1 MAITNKEYNELQKE
15 TKGYLD
21 VSAEDFY
28 FDKVRPLMQTMLLQC
43 KTDGELIR
51 TIEKVINAADSFCV
65 QKDYTNV
72 AESFFT
78 LEVAITDKNYFNGVM
93 RKAPESEKEMVRDL
107 ISKIS
112 DLRMII
118 KCEPP
123 QTPKEKEVKERL
135 NYEPPRGNS
144 PIGENKDYDIHNMK
158 VLTEPNPKQRIP
170 NV

>member
-1 MAITNKEYNELQKE
+1 MAITDKTYDEIEKES
-15 TKGYLD
+15 KGYLD
-21 VSAEDFY
+21 VSAQDFY
-28 FDKVRPLMQTMLLQC
+28 FGKVRPFMQNMLLEC

-65 QKDYTNV
+65 QKDYESV
-72 AESFFT
+72 AESFST
-78 LEVAITDKNYFNGVM
+78 LEVAITDRNYFNGVM
-93 RKAPESEKEMVRDL
+93 RKAPETEKEMIREL

-123 QTPKEKEVKERL
+123 YTPKEKEAKERL

-144 PIGENKDYDIHNMK
+144 PIGENKDYDTHNMK
-158 VLTEPNPKQRIP
+158 TLTEPNPKQRIP